1 MRDAAG
7 ARIKNSLVNLREG
20 VAVGM
25 DRYDLL
31 VGGEWEKPH
40 SGKYEI
46 AINPSNGAGI
56 AECASADSTDTD
68 KAIDLARETF
78 EKGDWSELPFG
89 KRAGVLKLAA
99 EMMKERSGELAQLE
113 SANGGKPI
121 RQASFFD
128 LTLSASCLEYYG
140 AFEDKELR
148 KRIEHPD
155 YPGTYGIIDH
165 EPYGVVGAIAPW
177 NLPLLMASWK
187 TAPALLAGNSVVLKP
202 SSYTPLS
209 ALKFGEILYEAGLPR
224 GTLSV
229 VPGAGTI
236 VGSELASSKK
246 VDVLSFTG
254 STDTGQEV
262 MRLASSN
269 VKKVLM
275 ELGGKSPNIVLEDAD
290 LDKALRGS
298 MFAVYLHAG
307 QLCESGTRLLLSEKI
322 YDEFMRGLKS
332 RTESLRVG
340 PTDSMETDIGPVI
353 SREQLRKI
361 ESYIASGQN
370 EGAKMVV
377 GGPVTEET
385 LKAGFYVKPTVFS
398 EVRPDMKIWTEEIFG
413 PVLSVM
419 KFKDEDEAVR
429 LANDSVYGLAG
440 GVWSSNEERALS
452 VGRRIRAG
460 TVWINDYHLLSTYAP
475 RGGYKQSGFGR
486 ELGKEGLH
494 EYMQTKHYFVNVNG
508 DVEEI
513 AYSLIGDGA

>member
-1 MRDAAG
+1 
-7 ARIKNSLVNLREG
+7 
-20 VAVGM
+20 M

-46 AINPSNGAGI
+46 AINPSNGTGI
-56 AECASADSTDTD
+56 AECASADITDTD
-68 KAIDLARETF
+68 KAIDIAREAF
-78 EKGDWSELPFG
+78 EHGDWSQLPFG
-89 KRAGVLKLAA
+89 KRAAVLRKAA
-99 EMMKERSGELAQLE
+99 EMMKERASELAQLE
-113 SANGGKPI
+113 MANGGKPI

-128 LTLSASCLEYYG
+128 IPLSASCLDYYG
-140 AFEDKELR
+140 ALEAKELR
-148 KRIEHPD
+148 KRIEQPD

-202 SSYTPLS
+202 SSFTPLT
-209 ALKFGEILYEAGLPR
+209 ALKFGEILYAAGLPR

-229 VPGAGTI
+229 IPGSGTV
-236 VGSELASSKK
+236 VGSELASSRK

-254 STDTGQEV
+254 STETGQEV
-262 MRLASSN
+262 MRLASGN

-290 LDKALRGS
+290 LDKAVRGS
-298 MFAVYLHAG
+298 MFAVYLHSG

-322 YDEFMRGLKS
+322 YDEFMSRMKS
-332 RTESLRVG
+332 RADSMRVG
-340 PTDSMETDIGPVI
+340 PTDSMETDVGPVI
-353 SREQLRKI
+353 SKGQLSKI
-361 ESYIASGQN
+361 ESYIANGHS

-377 GGPVTEET
+377 GGPVTEKT
-385 LKAGFYVKPTVFS
+385 LKTGFYVKPTIF
-398 EVRPDMKIWTEEIFG
+398 EAVRPDMKIWKEEIFG

-419 KFKDEDEAVR
+419 KFKDENEAVE
-429 LANDSVYGLAG
+429 LANDTVYGLAG
-440 GVWSSNEERALS
+440 AVWSSNVERALA

-460 TVWINDYHLLSTYAP
+460 TLWINDYHLLSIYAP

-486 ELGKEGLH
+486 ELGEDGLY
-494 EYMQTKHYFVNVNG
+494 EYMQTKHYFVNVDG
-508 DVEEI
+508 DLEET
-513 AYSLIGDGA
+513 AYSLISAVA

>member
-1 MRDAAG
+1 
-7 ARIKNSLVNLREG
+7 
-20 VAVGM
+20 M

-40 SGKYEI
+40 GGKYEI
-46 AINPSNGAGI
+46 TINPSNGTGI
-56 AECASADSTDTD
+56 AECASADTTDTD
-68 KAIDLARETF
+68 KAIDIAREAF
-78 EKGDWSELPFG
+78 EHGDWSQLPLA
-89 KRAGVLKLAA
+89 KRAAVLKKAA
-99 EMMKERSGELAQLE
+99 EMMKERSDELAQLE
-113 SANGGKPI
+113 MANGGKPI

-128 LTLSASCLEYYG
+128 IPLSTSCLDYYG
-140 AFEDKELR
+140 ALEAKELR
-148 KRIEHPD
+148 KRIEQPD

-202 SSYTPLS
+202 SSFTPLS
-209 ALKFGEILYEAGLPR
+209 ALKLGEILYAAGLPR

-229 VPGAGTI
+229 IPGAGTV
-236 VGSELASSKK
+236 VGSELASSRK

-254 STDTGQEV
+254 STETGQEV

-290 LDKALRGS
+290 VDKAVRGS
-298 MFAVYLHAG
+298 MFAVYLHSG

-322 YDEFMRGLKS
+322 YDELMRRMKS
-332 RTESLRVG
+332 RADSMRVG
-340 PTDSMETDIGPVI
+340 PTDSMETDVGPVI
-353 SREQLRKI
+353 SKGQLSKI
-361 ESYIASGQN
+361 ESYIANAQS

-377 GGPVTEET
+377 GGPVTDKT
-385 LKAGFYVKPTVFS
+385 LKKGFYVKPTIFA
-398 EVRPDMKIWTEEIFG
+398 EVRPDMKIWKEEIFG

-419 KFKDEDEAVR
+419 KFKDENEAVE
-429 LANDSVYGLAG
+429 LANDCVYGLAG
-440 GVWSSNEERALS
+440 AVWSSNVERALT

-460 TVWINDYHLLSTYAP
+460 TLWINDYHLLSIYAP

-486 ELGKEGLH
+486 ELGEDGLY
-494 EYMQTKHYFVNVNG
+494 EYMQTKHYFVNVSG
-508 DVEEI
+508 DVEET
-513 AYSLIGDGA
+513 AYSLISAVA